1 MLPEE
6 DPIQSQ
12 VNSED
17 AISEEELALLMSDTG
32 DLFADEF
39 MPVTAA
45 NNKPSSD
52 LGSSGGSPGEERT
65 LSQAEIDAL
74 LASLG
79 QNDD

>member
-6 DPIQSQ
+6 NPIQSQ
-12 VNSED
+12 VNAED
-17 AISEEELALLMSDTG
+17 AISEEELALLMSDSG

-39 MPVTAA
+39 IPVADA
-45 NNKPSSD
+45 NDKPSSEP
-52 LGSSGGSPGEERT
+52 GSSDGSPGEERT